1 MAFKE
6 ELPSGRYRGGYWT
19 KVDGKRKKVW
29 VDGTFR
35 LPTEALAA
43 ANEAQVISRR
53 QANRAKG
60 TLPATITWDEWWEVL
75 CVDREFESDTRVVED
90 SLVAKHIRPR
100 WGDTALNEI
109 EQPHVQK
116 WVKKLSKQRTPRGT
130 FYKPRTVRGIYF
142 TFAMTINAAIN
153 ADPPVLFASPL
164 KGVTLPKVTR
174 RAKAFLPVED
184 IEPLSAELRDDYA
197 DCVAFDMETGLRPG
211 ELAGLHD
218 DQVDLVGKLLTVRT
232 VYVRRAKKMR
242 DRPKDDDIRTIPL
255 STRAIE
261 IYKRRVAGRDM
272 SRPCGVPH
280 YDDVTCHHD
289 LVFRTERGNVLDHNT
304 LREVMQRAAIKAKL
318 PGRSGYALRR
328 GFATRLARGNID
340 LFELMDIMGWSD
352 PKLAREYVQESSGTR
367 DRVMAALGD
376 PEATGLRVVVG
387 QDEAH
392 GTDRGTSADTDA
404 PVETPKSSRRKT
416 S

>member
-60 TLPATITWDEWWEVL
+60 TLPATITWNEWWELL
-75 CVDREFESDTRVVED
+75 CVDREFESDTRLVED
-90 SLVAKHIRPR
+90 SIVAKHIKPQ
-100 WGDTALNEI
+100 WGHVPLNEI
-109 EQPHVQK
+109 QRLDVQK
-116 WVKKLSKQRTPRGT
+116 WVNSLCKQRGPRGT
-130 FYKPRTVRGIYF
+130 TYKPKYVNGIYGK
-142 TFAMTINAAIN
+142 FAMTINAACT
-153 ADPPVLFASPL
+153 AEPPVLFASPL
-164 KGVTLPKVTR
+164 KGIKLPKVPR
-174 RAKAFLPVED
+174 RAKAFLPVD
-184 IEPLSAELRDDYA
+184 DVEPLSAELREDYA
-197 DCVAFDMETGLRPG
+197 DVVAFDMEVGLRPG

-218 DQVDLVGKLLTVRT
+218 DQVDIPGKVLTVRT
-232 VYVRRAKKMR
+232 VYVRRAKMMR
-242 DRPKDDDIRTIPL
+242 DRPKDDDIRTVPL

-261 IYKRRVAGRDM
+261 IYQRRVAGRDM

-280 YDDVTCHHD
+280 YGDVPCRHD
-289 LVFRTERGNVLDHNT
+289 LVFRTQLGKVLNYDS
-304 LREVMQRAAIKAKL
+304 LAKCMQRAAVKAKL

-328 GFATRLARGNID
+328 GFATRLARGGID

-352 PKLAREYVQESSGTR
+352 PKLAREYIQESPGTR

-376 PEATGLRVVVG
+376 PSVTGLRVVG
-387 QDEAH
+387 QEQQR

-404 PVETPKSSRRKT
+404 PAEAPKSSRRKT

>member
-6 ELPSGRYRGGYWT
+6 ELPSGRYRAGYWT
-19 KVDGKRKKVW
+19 KVDGKSKKVW

-60 TLPATITWDEWWEVL
+60 TLPATITWDEWWELL

-100 WGDTALNEI
+100 WGDTPLNEI
-109 EQPHVQK
+109 NRPDVQK
-116 WVKKLSKQRTPRGT
+116 WVESLRKQRTPQRT
-130 FYKPRTVRGIYF
+130 FYKPRYVCAIYAK
-142 TFAMTINAAIN
+142 FAMTINAAVT

-164 KGVTLPKVTR
+164 KGITLPKVPR
-174 RAKAFLPVED
+174 RAKAFLPVD
-184 IEPLSAELRDDYA
+184 DVEPLSAALRDDYA

-218 DQVDLVGKLLTVRT
+218 DQVDVVGKVLTVQT
-232 VYVRRAKKMR
+232 VYVRRAKRMR
-242 DRPKDDDIRTIPL
+242 DWPKDDDVRTIPL
-255 STRAIE
+255 SARAIE
-261 IYKRRVAGRDM
+261 IYQRRVAGRDM
-272 SRPCGVPH
+272 SRSCGVPH
-280 YDDVTCHHD
+280 YGDITCRHD
-289 LVFRTERGNVLDHNT
+289 LVFRTQLGNVLDYNT
-304 LREVMQRAAIKAKL
+304 FRQVMQRAAVKAKL

-328 GFATRLARGNID
+328 GFATRLARGGID
-340 LFELMDIMGWSD
+340 LFELMDIMGWSN
-352 PKLAREYVQESSGTR
+352 PNLAREYIQQSPGTR

-376 PEATGLRVVVG
+376 PEVTALRVVG
-387 QDEAH
+387 QDQPR
-392 GTDRGTSADTDA
+392 GTDRGTSSNTDA
-404 PVETPKSSRRKT
+404 PADAPKISRRKT